1 SVISNGITLLRM
13 STLSSADLKTLDSM
27 ERAMSRGAALTQQ
40 LLSFARQ
47 QPLKEDKHQ
56 VNRIISSFE
65 SVLRRALKSSVAFTL
80 KLTPSLPSV
89 MVDAT
94 QLEAA
99 LLNLVVNS
107 GDAVGDSGAVML
119 QTSLTLLSE
128 GNDRNL
134 PAGPYVRISV
144 RDTGAGIPPDIQDR
158 VIEPFFTTKPIGKG
172 TGLGLSQ
179 VY

>member
-1 SVISNGITLLRM
+1 
-13 STLSSADLKTLDSM
+13 
-27 ERAMSRGAALTQQ
+27 
-40 LLSFARQ
+40 
-47 QPLKEDKHQ
+47 
-56 VNRIISSFE
+56 NRIISSFE

-172 TGLGLSQ
+172 
-179 VY
+179 